1 MASKNF
7 SVNISFTADAAQAR
21 RELEALKYS
30 LNTLMAQSAKGPSFK
45 LTQEIQDANRAVAQL
60 KTQLS
65 QATDWRTGNL
75 DLTKFD
81 EAMKKSGMS
90 LSKYQDQLYTLGL
103 EGEKAFVGL
112 VRSITMADVPLKRSS
127 KLLDDLWIT
136 MKNTA
141 KWQLTS
147 STIHGFM
154 GAVQTAYGYA
164 QDLNS
169 SLNEIRIVT
178 GASVDK
184 MAEFAREANAA
195 AKALSATTTDYTN
208 ASLIFYQQG
217 LSDSQ
222 VKERTDITIKMA
234 NAANASA
241 ETVSDQL
248 TAVWNNFYDGSKSLE
263 YYADVMTALGAA
275 TASSTDEI
283 SEGLNKFAAVTKTI
297 GLSYEYA
304 TAALTTIT
312 SNTRESADVVGNSLK
327 TLFARIQGLQLGET
341 LDDGTTLN
349 KYSEALNK
357 IGISIYDA
365 SGDLKAMDNI
375 LDEMADKWGAL
386 NKVQQTA
393 LAQTV
398 AGVRQYN
405 QLVALMDNWN
415 SGDADSMVANL
426 NTATNATGALD
437 TQADIYAESWEA
449 ASDRVQVAAESV
461 YQSILND
468 EFFIDLTNGFA
479 TLTDGVKVF
488 IDSLGGVKGVL
499 LAIGS
504 IITNVFSKQIGE
516 SMQRLAFNLKGFF
529 NPNAIV
535 EEQIKRKK
543 EANDLLVSGFIDTD
557 TITGRQNAA
566 VYERLGAEQT
576 AYIQNV
582 TRLSEEEKA
591 INQLLMDRNQILAD
605 QAIRLGEQLEMIDNS
620 ISRQREALVTYA
632 RDNKKKYRKS
642 DIDVRRVNNSSAN
655 LEKIVKASKFMET
668 LATNAKNAKGAT
680 GELFDNLKAGIVN
693 AFQQTAGSFEVSEVR
708 DFLQISS
715 AQASS
720 FISGV
725 NGAGNLSALS
735 AELEKVF
742 LLTNGKVTPAMD
754 ALRESLRHFTGG
766 DSKAAKDLMEDFV
779 NELNKFGPQA
789 VEAADGLHKFTIGI
803 NKIIEGLEDAPDELI
818 PFSQAFVQ
826 AASAIMA
833 VGQVLSSIQGVIQ
846 VFNDNASTTGDKI
859 FAIVSAVGMLIPAVF
874 AIIPAFESAKVAAAE
889 FGITS
894 SLAMWQVT
902 LIAMAITGLVTVIA
916 LLVTAESDYERQ
928 ARKAAET
935 AESMKSAADEAKQ
948 SFENLKTA
956 FDTYDTAVEKLE
968 ECREGTEEWNAAL
981 KAVNNTVLDI
991 LQNSPELAKNANL
1004 FTRDENGML
1013 TINQNEKEN
1022 VLRQA
1027 ERNAN
1032 VAAAGAVMAQA
1043 QVSEANTQLEKSNLS
1058 SEVGSTE
1065 IGNVIYTDY
1074 GPVSGQMLNAG
1085 KILTDNASDLAGLTE
1100 TEYRAKVKELLDNA
1114 ASDQVKSSS
1123 NYTAQIDNLVDECAT
1138 YQSQINSLAQNTE
1151 EAANQ
1156 MHNAALLLAEQELG
1170 DDYGATEK
1178 TVAANQYDDIYDHIY
1193 KEIIN
1198 EDKKNAQ
1205 IDESTS
1211 VSKNI
1216 WKRYNEAMG
1225 TNLVASKNQIQGDDN
1240 NRVYAYKGE
1249 SGEET
1254 VTIEH
1259 MAATI
1264 AASEALKEMGN
1275 SAEEAATKLSEIE
1288 DKIGTENADVLKGFI
1303 AGQGFEGASQEDFNN
1318 FYRNVATYNPEG
1330 TATGN
1335 ASKTDVAWYVDKM
1348 FGDGADGMI
1357 SDKTAKKYGY
1367 ETGQAMIDAMYEQ
1380 ISNANEVWESMEV
1393 GDLVGF
1399 ESLSMDAA
1407 LAIDNAFK
1415 NISLGPKGKQAGEDF
1430 ITGLNTMMEGLEQ
1443 EDQQKALAQLANVD
1457 WSSWDALDKAKA
1469 IMAEFGVE
1477 IDTSSTYWQGFVN
1490 DMRIAN
1496 NAIPD
1501 FTSLQE
1507 NLQNIAEILGS
1518 LNFGDIIKDEDYE
1531 KLIAYNQEWEKFFIL
1546 QADGTRKFIG
1556 DSEEMIQATRDN
1568 ITAQREELKERKQ
1581 LVDEVIESQVDWKI
1595 SAKSIDEEYG
1605 DGKDGKLSDDNAKTN
1620 GYASGED
1627 MLNNVM
1633 ADQAQDLIDSNTAI
1647 KEILNSSEYSDE
1659 VIAEILQEARDGN
1672 RARLETLLGYVDAY
1686 MSQDLNLAE
1695 EEIVEMMAS
1704 TATSI
1709 AELNKMVQDGQVYG
1723 DAYTRQLEYL
1733 AQSGAN
1739 AAETLTELDAI
1750 WSQALATG
1758 TELDYSIYADNLLRL
1773 SESYSICADEAKE
1786 FEIALLSG
1794 SSEAVKAAEEN
1805 LEASIMLGEAAE
1817 KYNLEAEELSV
1828 QSKQLAKEYNLDA
1841 KAAAQLTIENQRM
1854 NQGVEDLVNNW
1865 EEWKKEL
1872 KATDKTSRD
1881 WAKAAKDCTKVIANL
1896 VGASEDLELP
1906 EDFFDSAENLK
1917 LLEKAA
1923 KGSKEAINELGVVVA
1938 RAQIQMMEF
1947 QEGMTNK
1954 SGELIDLNQF
1964 DSWKNTILSGLDS
1977 LQTALD
1983 GIGIGDNVY
1992 ERLGGANWV
2001 NALNQMA
2008 AATQMSVEQMN
2019 SLLNSMGVQAKVDV
2033 VDVPQLMKVPTYTEY
2048 VEETAP
2054 ISYQVGTNPDGT
2066 PIMGSASG
2074 TRRFT
2079 VPGPSVE
2086 VEGVMQV
2093 AQISTENSGIGAP
2106 KITYTGNGGVSSSA
2120 KKGGKSGGGGGGS
2133 KKKPAEKPKKS
2144 DIIERY
2150 KEVNDLLD
2158 DVADAM
2164 EDASKAADRLYGK
2177 GRLDLMKKNNDLLKQ
2192 EIELTKQKKKE
2203 ALKYLDEDLDAMFKA
2218 AADAGIILTTDE
2230 NGLISNYTEV
2240 MTELYNELNAE
2251 VTKANR
2257 DGNASESEQAR
2268 IDKIQERIDALKD
2281 AMKQYDET
2289 RELIEDLDN
2298 ELDEKF
2304 YQWQDNNYEMLTYEL
2319 EIKLE
2324 LNEDELKLIDY
2335 YLNKISDDFYQMA
2348 EAAALMV
2355 GGDGV
2360 SQLEMYTSNLSNYE
2374 EHVNSLKEA
2383 YANGEISQA
2392 AYIEGL
2398 REARDEMLSNLES
2411 LNDLDETMM
2420 HYYGETLSMAAE
2432 ELANYVDHMEHL
2444 TEVLDHYQSL
2454 MEIMGKSTDYETMG
2468 LVLEG
2473 KAKALSDQAAVAKAT
2488 MEMYKD
2494 EAADRYQ
2501 AYQQALLDGDK
2512 AAAELYLQQY
2522 KDALAAADEAEQ
2534 EYLASAEEWAEALT
2548 AVLENKLS
2556 KFGQTLENALT
2567 GGTSFDQMTTAMER
2581 AASLQE
2587 EYLTTTNKIYET
2599 NKLMRRAQQ
2608 EIDKTS
2614 NSVAKRRLKSFI
2626 EETYQLQN
2634 QTQLSNYEL
2643 EIQQAKYDLLLAEIA
2658 LEEAQNA
2665 KSIVRLQRDS
2675 EGNFGYVYTADG
2687 AAVSEAEQNM
2697 LDKQNNLYNIA
2708 LQGANDYSQKY
2719 QQTLNEMYSTLTD
2732 LQQQYLEGAF
2742 ESEEE
2747 YHAAV
2752 EAAKKYYYDKLQQYS
2767 SLHTV
2772 AITLDSRVINDAW
2785 SAGFNDMLTKTEE
2798 WMEAVDIYLDDV
2810 GVAFMEWSEYMDQI
2824 AADTGTNLDSLEKN
2838 VKDITDESKAL
2849 KDILIGEDGKDGVV
2863 GAIKTEIEA
2872 VKNITESYATLRAE
2886 LAKIKAAYE
2895 EVATAINAT
2904 IRAQSQVSSN
2914 PGTSTTKYNSSS
2926 GGKQGSASEGAS
2938 SGGSGGGGSGSGRSG
2953 GGTANPGGTTDSG
2966 IRINLYAARHTSAR
2980 MGSTLVKQSSKGS
2993 ISFGS
2998 AEYAADNDPSIKMV
3012 YASGAGWHGYVTA
3025 SDRRAIKQAYG
3036 FATGGYTGD
3045 WDGPYGKL
3053 AFLHQKELVLN
3064 KEDTENFLASM
3075 EVLERILQVIDL
3087 HSASSQIGGILSSP
3101 ILGNTG
3107 PQDINQHISIEANFP
3122 SATDRF
3128 EIEEAFK
3135 SMANL
3140 ASQYANRK

>member
-30 LNTLMAQSAKGPSFK
+30 LNTLMTQSAKGPSFK

-127 KLLDDLWIT
+127 KLLDDLWTT

-283 SEGLNKFAAVTKTI
+283 SQGLNKFAAVTKTI

-357 IGISIYDA
+357 IGISIYDT

-375 LDEMADKWGAL
+375 LDEMADKWGTL

-415 SGDADSMVANL
+415 TGDADSMVANL
-426 NTATNATGALD
+426 DTATNATGALD

-449 ASDRVQVAAESV
+449 ASDRVQAATETV
-461 YQSILND
+461 YQTILND

-479 TLTDGVKVF
+479 ILTDGVKVF

-504 IITNVFSKQIGE
+504 IITNVFSKQISE

-642 DIDVRRVNNSSAN
+642 DTDVRRVNSASTN

-668 LATNAKNAKGAT
+668 LTTNAKNAKGAT

-779 NELNKFGPQA
+779 NELNKFGSQA
-789 VEAADGLHKFTIGI
+789 VEAADGLHKFTIGT
-803 NKIIEGLEDAPDELI
+803 NKTIEGLEDAPDKLT

-859 FAIVSAVGMLIPAVF
+859 FAIVSVVGMLIPAVF
-874 AIIPAFESAKVAAAE
+874 AIIPAFESATVAAAE

-948 SFENLKTA
+948 SFENLKAA

-981 KAVNNTVLDI
+981 KAVNDTVLDI
-991 LQNSPELAKNANL
+991 LENSPELAKNANL
-1004 FTRDENGML
+1004 FVRDANGNL
-1013 TINQNEKEN
+1013 TINHNEREAI
-1022 VLRQA
+1022 LAQA

-1032 VAAAGAVMAQA
+1032 VMSAGAVMAQA
-1043 QVSEANTQLEKSNLS
+1043 QATRASANLEASQLASKINTSNPENTQ
-1058 SEVGSTE
+1058 
-1065 IGNVIYTDY
+1065 YYY
-1074 GPVSGQMLNAG
+1074 GDIG
-1085 KILTDNASDLAGLTE
+1085 KILTDNALELANLTE
-1100 TEYRAKVKELLDNA
+1100 AEYKTKVKELLGSQTTYSNQINYLID
-1114 ASDQVKSSS
+1114 DCVK
-1123 NYTAQIDNLVDECAT
+1123 
-1138 YQSQINSLAQNTE
+1138 YQSQINILAENTE
-1151 EAANQ
+1151 AAANQ
-1156 MHNAALLLAEQELG
+1156 IRNASLILADQQLDKYEAAER
-1170 DDYGATEK
+1170 TI
-1178 TVAANQYDDIYDHIY
+1178 AANQYDDSYDRIYN
-1193 KEIIN
+1193 EIISRDAKDN
-1198 EDKKNAQ
+1198 SKILQSSA
-1205 IDESTS
+1205 TS
-1211 VSKNI
+1211 AEI
-1216 WKRYNEAMG
+1216 WRRYNDAMG
-1225 TNLVASKNQIQGDDN
+1225 TNLIASTNQIQGTDK

-1259 MAATI
+1259 IAATI
-1264 AASEALKEMGN
+1264 AASEALQEMGQ
-1275 SAEEAATKLSEIE
+1275 SAAEASNILKDLETNL
-1288 DKIGTENADVLKGFI
+1288 GQENADIIKGFI
-1303 AGQGFEGASQEDFNN
+1303 VNKNFDDAIQSNFVDFYKQVAQSNPSGVGHGA
-1318 FYRNVATYNPEG
+1318 
-1330 TATGN
+1330 
-1335 ASKTDVAWYVDKM
+1335 ASKEDVAWYLDNA
-1348 FGDGADGMI
+1348 FEGDNNGIID
-1357 SDKTAKKYGY
+1357 DETAKKYGY
-1367 ETGQAMIDAMYEQ
+1367 ETGQLMVDAIYE
-1380 ISNANEVWESMEV
+1380 SLTNANEVWDSLQIEE
-1393 GDLVGF
+1393 LVGF
-1399 ESLSMDAA
+1399 ETLSMDAA
-1407 LAIDNAFK
+1407 VAIDNAFK
-1415 NISLGPKGKQAGEDF
+1415 KVSLGPRGEEAGKEF
-1430 ITGLNTMMEGLEQ
+1430 INGLNDMVDSLDGETR
-1443 EDQQKALAQLANVD
+1443 QQALTQLANVD
-1457 WSSWDALDKAKA
+1457 WTSWDALSQAESILD
-1469 IMAEFGVE
+1469 EFGIT
-1477 IDTSSTYWQGFVN
+1477 IDVTSDQWKEFAIS
-1490 DMRIAN
+1490 MRIAN
-1496 NAIPD
+1496 NSMPD
-1501 FTSLQE
+1501 FSKLQE
-1507 NLQNIAEILGS
+1507 HLQNVSSILGD
-1518 LNFGDIIKDEDYE
+1518 LEFDDVIEDEDYE
-1531 KLIAYNQEWEKFFIL
+1531 KLVDYNREWEKFFIL

-1556 DSEEMIQATRDN
+1556 DSEEMVQATRDN

-1581 LVDEVIESQVDWKI
+1581 LVDEVIESQADWKI

-1750 WSQALATG
+1750 WSQALTTG
-1758 TELDYSIYADNLLRL
+1758 SELDYSIYADNLLRL

-1794 SSEAVKAAEEN
+1794 SSEAVKVTEEN
-1805 LEASIMLGEAAE
+1805 LEASIMLGEAAK

-1854 NQGVEDLVNNW
+1854 NQGVEDLVDNW
-1865 EEWKKEL
+1865 KKWKKEL

-1881 WAKAAKDCTKVIANL
+1881 WAKAAKDCTKVIADL

-1906 EDFFDSAENLK
+1906 EDFFDSVENLE

-1923 KGSKEAINELGVVVA
+1923 KGSKKAINELGVVVA
-1938 RAQIQMMEF
+1938 RAQIKMMEF
-1947 QEGMTNK
+1947 QEGMTNE
-1954 SGELIDLNQF
+1954 SGELIDLSQF

-1983 GIGIGDNVY
+1983 DIGIGDNVY

-2008 AATQMSVEQMN
+2008 IATQMSVEQMN
-2019 SLLNSMGVQAKVDV
+2019 SLLNSMGVQAKVEV
-2033 VDVPQLMKVPTYTEY
+2033 RDVPQTMSVPTYTEY
-2048 VEETAP
+2048 SQSMQTDPGEKDANGMW
-2054 ISYQVGTNPDGT
+2054 IT
-2066 PIMGSASG
+2066 PPTWSRH
-2074 TRRFT
+2074 TWT
-2079 VPGPSVE
+2079 VPGPSKE
-2086 VEGVMQV
+2086 VDGYVQV
-2093 AQISTENSGIGAP
+2093 AQISTEGSNIGPP

-2144 DIIERY
+2144 DIVERY

-2158 DVADAM
+2158 DMADAM

-2218 AADAGIILTTDE
+2218 AADAGVILTTDE

-2251 VTKANR
+2251 VAKANR

-2355 GGDGV
+2355 GSDGI

-2392 AYIEGL
+2392 AYVEGL

-2411 LNDLDETMM
+2411 LNDLDETMI

-2432 ELANYVDHMEHL
+2432 ELAKYTDHMEHL
-2444 TEVLDHYQSL
+2444 TKVLDHYQSL
-2454 MEIMGKSTDYETMG
+2454 MEIMGKSTDYEAMG

-2473 KAKALSDQAAVAKAT
+2473 KAKALGDQAAVAKAT

-2494 EAADRYQ
+2494 EAEDRYQ
-2501 AYQQALLDGDK
+2501 AYQQALLDGDE

-2522 KDALAAADEAEQ
+2522 RDALAAADEAEQ

-2849 KDILIGEDGKDGVV
+2849 KDILIGEDGKGGVV

-2938 SGGSGGGGSGSGRSG
+2938 SGGSGGGGSGSGGSG
-2953 GGTANPGGTTDSG
+2953 GGTTNPGRTTDSG

-3107 PQDINQHISIEANFP
+3107 PQDINQHISIEASFP
-3122 SATDRF
+3122 NATDRF